1 MNLGKLLGAG
11 RSFVSWRGNTAYRE
25 NRNVVLPKFNTG
37 RNPFLPV
44 AAAVTPAVAAKPAAI
59 LLARAQTSAQPQPQ
73 PQIQRLSSPGP
84 VSQPISQPVARPTR
98 ATTWTD
104 RLNPFRTS
112 VPVAPPQHR
121 AVQVELSLDGV
132 KPVSNSLEDADIEVV
147 PAKSHSVTPV
157 ERLELDGVP
166 LLSPARE
173 PWEFVGERMV
183 KPV

>member
-73 PQIQRLSSPGP
+73 TQRLSQP
-84 VSQPISQPVARPTR
+84 VAISQPVARPTR
-98 ATTWTD
+98 TTTWTD